1 MSRPTLPDESP
12 FDHFL
17 AQLWAGAGGDP
28 AWLAN
33 VQATGDERMPSAF
46 LATDFAAAAVGTA
59 GLALAEWRAARSGES
74 VDTASAVSVDR
85 RLASLW
91 FTVSVDPIGWDLPPS
106 WDAVAGDYRTKDG
119 WIRLHTNAAHH
130 RAAAMAVL
138 GVTDTAGDPADRARV
153 AAAVATWS
161 ADDLESAVVERGGC
175 AATMRSVAQW
185 AVHPQGQSVANEPLL
200 HWHARAQQDAATQNA
215 LPQAAVQR
223 DPVRHDAAGLSAVQT
238 GASRSLPDLNPARP
252 LAGIRVLD
260 LTRVLAGPIATRFL
274 AAYGAEVL
282 RLDPPW
288 WKEPTHEPDVTPG
301 KRCARL
307 DLSNE
312 AGRKHFEALLSQADV
327 LVHGYRS
334 DALSHLG
341 LDADAR
347 ARLCP
352 GLIDVSL
359 DAYGWTGP
367 WQHRRGFDSLV
378 QMSSGIAHAGMIAA
392 GAEKPVPLPMQALD
406 HGTGYLMAAAV
417 LRGLTTRWHT
427 GHGAEIHASLARTAK
442 LLVDATVSN
451 SASDKASD
459 EASATT
465 SVTRSAT
472 TLTTTSVKVIA
483 PAAPTAF
490 SERSVADLD
499 PAHIDTV
506 WGPLQRLRAPVVVD
520 GAPMAWD
527 TPPVPLGSSDP
538 AWRE

>member
-1 MSRPTLPDESP
+1 MSRPTLPNAAP

-17 AQLWAGAGGDP
+17 SQLWTGAGGDA
-28 AWLAN
+28 AWLAK
-33 VQATGDERMPSAF
+33 VQATGDQRMPSAF
-46 LATDFAAAAVGTA
+46 HATDFAAAAVGTA
-59 GLALAEWRAARSGES
+59 GLALAEWQAARSGKSLDAASS
-74 VDTASAVSVDR
+74 VTVDR

-106 WDAVAGDYRTKDG
+106 WDAVAGDYRTNDG

-138 GVTDTAGDPADRARV
+138 GVTDTESEPADRAKV
-153 AAAVATWS
+153 AAAVAAWS
-161 ADDLESAVVERGGC
+161 ADDLETAVVERGGC

-185 AVHPQGQSVANEPLL
+185 AAHPQGQAVANEPLL
-200 HWHARAQQDAATQNA
+200 HWHEHAHGVAT
-215 LPQAAVQR
+215 
-223 DPVRHDAAGLSAVQT
+223 
-238 GASRSLPDLNPARP
+238 RSLPDHYPARP

-307 DLSNE
+307 DLSDP
-312 AGRKHFEALLSQADV
+312 AGRERFKELLSQADV

-341 LDADAR
+341 FDAATR

-417 LRGLTTRWHT
+417 LRGLTARLQT
-427 GHGAEIHASLARTAK
+427 GRGAEIHASLARTAK
-442 LLVDATVSN
+442 LLVDATVTNDVAGGVLDGVSGG
-451 SASDKASD
+451 
-459 EASATT
+459 
-465 SVTRSAT
+465 V
-472 TLTTTSVKVIA
+472 
-483 PAAPTAF
+483 AAPVVSTAF
-490 SERSVADLD
+490 SERSTADLD
-499 PAHIDTV
+499 PTHIDTV
-506 WGPLQRLRAPVVVD
+506 WGPLQRLHAPVVVD
-520 GAPMAWD
+520 GAPMVWD
-527 TPPVPLGSSDP
+527 TAPVPLGSSD
-538 AWRE
+538 AIWRE

>member
-1 MSRPTLPDESP
+1 MSRPTLPNAAP

-17 AQLWAGAGGDP
+17 SQLWTGAGGDA
-28 AWLAN
+28 AWLAK
-33 VQATGDERMPSAF
+33 VQATGDQRMPSAF
-46 LATDFAAAAVGTA
+46 HATDFAAAAVGTA
-59 GLALAEWRAARSGES
+59 GLALAEWQAARSGRSMDAASS
-74 VDTASAVSVDR
+74 VTVDR

-106 WDAVAGDYRTKDG
+106 WDAVAGDYRTNDG

-138 GVTDTAGDPADRARV
+138 GVTDTAGDPADRAKV

-161 ADDLESAVVERGGC
+161 ADDLETAVVERGGC
-175 AATMRSVAQW
+175 AATLRSVAQW
-185 AVHPQGQSVANEPLL
+185 AAHPQGQAVAKEPLL
-200 HWHARAQQDAATQNA
+200 HWHEHARQDLMQQDAARSH
-215 LPQAAVQR
+215 AAE
-223 DPVRHDAAGLSAVQT
+223 PGHAHG
-238 GASRSLPDLNPARP
+238 GATRSLPEHDPARP
-252 LAGIRVLD
+252 LAGVRVLD

-307 DLSNE
+307 DLSDP
-312 AGRKHFEALLSQADV
+312 AGRERFKELLSQADV

-334 DALSHLG
+334 DALTHLG
-341 LDADAR
+341 FDAATR

-417 LRGLTTRWHT
+417 LRGLTTRLQT

-442 LLVDATVSN
+442 LLVDATVAN
-451 SASDKASD
+451 DVLDGVSDGVSHAVSGGV
-459 EASATT
+459 A
-465 SVTRSAT
+465 
-472 TLTTTSVKVIA
+472 A
-483 PAAPTAF
+483 PAASAAF
-490 SERSVADLD
+490 AERSTADLN

-506 WGPLQRLRAPVVVD
+506 WGPLQRLHAPVVVD

-527 TPPVPLGSSDP
+527 TAPVPLGSSD
-538 AWRE
+538 AVWRE

>member
-1 MSRPTLPDESP
+1 
-12 FDHFL
+12 
-17 AQLWAGAGGDP
+17 
-28 AWLAN
+28 
-33 VQATGDERMPSAF
+33 MPSAF
-46 LATDFAAAAVGTA
+46 HATDFAAAAIGAA
-59 GLALAEWRAARSGES
+59 GLALAEWQAARSGKS
-74 VDTASAVSVDR
+74 LHAASAVKVDR

-91 FTVSVDPIGWDLPPS
+91 FTVSVDPIGWELPPS

-119 WIRLHTNAAHH
+119 WIRLHTNAPHH

-138 GVTDTAGDPADRARV
+138 GVTDTEHDPADRAKV

-161 ADDLESAVVERGGC
+161 ADALETAVVERGGC

-185 AVHPQGQSVANEPLL
+185 AAHPQGRAVAGEPLL
-200 HWHARAQQDAATQNA
+200 HWHEHAQPA
-215 LPQAAVQR
+215 
-223 DPVRHDAAGLSAVQT
+223 AAGDASEPHRPARPNTPEPVHPT
-238 GASRSLPDLNPARP
+238 GRAARSGPHFDPARP

-307 DLSNE
+307 DLSDTT
-312 AGRKHFEALLSQADV
+312 GRARFEALLAQADV

-334 DALSHLG
+334 DALTHLG
-341 LDADAR
+341 FDAATR

-392 GAEKPVPLPMQALD
+392 GADKPVPLPMQALD

-417 LRGLTTRWHT
+417 LRGLTTRLRS

-442 LLVDATVSN
+442 LLVDATVH
-451 SASDKASD
+451 D
-459 EASATT
+459 ATT
-465 SVTRSAT
+465 G
-472 TLTTTSVKVIA
+472 KVPA
-483 PAAPTAF
+483 PVASTAF
-490 SERSVADLD
+490 SERSPADLD
-499 PAHIDTV
+499 PASIDTV

-520 GAPMAWD
+520 GAAMAWD
-527 TPPVPLGSSDP
+527 TAPVPLGSSDP
-538 AWRE
+538 VWRG

>member
-1 MSRPTLPDESP
+1 MRAIGGRPPALAPSSSDKDRLAMSRPTDPHATP
-12 FDHFL
+12 FDHFVS
-17 AQLWAGAGGDP
+17 QLWTGAGGDS
-28 AWLAN
+28 AWLAK
-33 VQATGDERMPSAF
+33 VQATGDQRMPSAF
-46 LATDFAAAAVGTA
+46 HATDFAAAAVGTA
-59 GLALAEWRAARSGES
+59 GLALAEWQAARAGIP
-74 VDTASAVSVDR
+74 VDAASSVSVDR

-106 WDAVAGDYRTKDG
+106 WDAVAGDYRTNDG

-138 GVTDTAGDPADRARV
+138 GVTDTAGEPADRAQV

-161 ADDLESAVVERGGC
+161 ADDLEAAVVARGGC

-185 AVHPQGQSVANEPLL
+185 GAHPQGQAVANEPLL
-200 HWHARAQQDAATQNA
+200 HWH
-215 LPQAAVQR
+215 PGSQR
-223 DPVRHDAAGLSAVQT
+223 DPARPLPTAGA
-238 GASRSLPDLNPARP
+238 ARP

-274 AAYGAEVL
+274 AAYGADVL

-288 WKEPTHEPDVTPG
+288 WTEPTHEPDVTPG

-307 DLSNE
+307 DLSDA
-312 AGRKHFEALLSQADV
+312 AGRKRFEKLLSQADV

-341 LDADAR
+341 LDAATR

-406 HGTGYLMAAAV
+406 HGTGYLMAAAA
-417 LRGLTTRWHT
+417 LRGLTTRLHT
-427 GHGAEIHASLARTAK
+427 GRGAEIHASLARTAK
-442 LLVDATVSN
+442 LLVDATVAAGGSDAV
-451 SASDKASD
+451 SAPVT
-459 EASATT
+459 SA
-465 SVTRSAT
+465 
-472 TLTTTSVKVIA
+472 
-483 PAAPTAF
+483 AF
-490 SERSVADLD
+490 SERSPADLD
-499 PAHIDTV
+499 PAAIDTV
-506 WGPLQRLRAPVVVD
+506 WGPLQRLRAPVVVA

-527 TPPVPLGSSDP
+527 TAPVPLGSSDA